1 MEIYFSERFR
11 KDYKSFSDDIKKIVK
26 AKLKIFSEN
35 PHHPSLR
42 TKKIKGKEDIFETSI
57 NMSIRMTWNYN
68 EGKILLRTIGE
79 HNRTIKN
86 LKF

>member
-11 KDYKSFSDDIKKIVK
+11 KDYKSFSDDTKKIIK
-26 AKLKIFSEN
+26 AKLKILSEN

-57 NMSIRMTWNYN
+57 SAHIRMTWNYF
-68 EGKILLRTIGE
+68 EGKILLRAIGE
-79 HNRTIKN
+79 HDWTIKN
-86 LKF
+86 P